1 MRAAGDDDEAL
12 AANVDDDVLVV
23 PDHRIRLPAALST
36 GVVDREAPFEARRPL
51 DLARDEDGPIDED
64 GWSLLLDDRQA
75 LRLEVGPARWWEAQ
89 LGHGREDDLAL
100 PPGAGLDDQREPATS
115 QPVRDTYELGRV
127 VSMAMRDDEC
137 PEVRGADPEDVE
149 VPAEDCRR
157 EPAVVEEGP
166 VIPVSGDGHERREA
180 VLGDEFVAIAEVRG
194 PIPLDAGCVGHEDV
208 DEAVDDD
215 LHLDRIDG
223 HAGDWRSTSHR
234 LET

>member
-1 MRAAGDDDEAL
+1 MRAAGDDHEAL

-51 DLARDEDGPIDED
+51 DLARDEDGPIDAD

-75 LRLEVGPARWWEAQ
+75 LRLEVGPARWWETQ
-89 LGHGREDDLAL
+89 LGPGREDDLAL
-100 PPGAGLDDQREPATS
+100 PPGAGMDDQREPATT
-115 QPVRDTYELGRV
+115 QPSRDAFEPTLV
-127 VSMAMRDDEC
+127 VSVAMRDDDR

-157 EPAVVEEGP
+157 EPGVVEEGP
-166 VIPVSGDGHERREA
+166 AIPVNRDGHERREA
-180 VLGDEFVAIAEVRG
+180 VLGDEFVRIAEVG
-194 PIPLDAGCVGHEDV
+194 GSIPLDAGCVGHEDV

-215 LHLDRIDG
+215 LHLDRVDG
-223 HAGDWRSTSHR
+223 
-234 LET
+234 